1 MTSLKKR
8 IIDDGLTQRKFVTS
22 DVVGK
27 LLAGKAKLLWESI
40 QYWEQYTSKLEP
52 KNSETVNHRWKPKR
66 ESGLCEKKWKK
77 KITNLFR
84 SPRWSWEITKE
95 EKKYILQKP
104 TKLGFHL
111 HMEETKM
118 QLVVESIC
126 DNNTKKEKF

>member
-40 QYWEQYTSKLEP
+40 QYWEQYTSKLNL

-66 ESGLCEKKWKK
+66 ESGLCEKNEKK
-77 KITNLFR
+77 K
-84 SPRWSWEITKE
+84 
-95 EKKYILQKP
+95 
-104 TKLGFHL
+104 
-111 HMEETKM
+111 
-118 QLVVESIC
+118 
-126 DNNTKKEKF
+126 